1 MLTKE
6 NVFELLKE
14 VLDPEIGLDII
25 SLGLVYDVEISE
37 NSVDVTMTLTTPGC
51 PMHSSITGWVENLL
65 GKTEPEKKINVNLV
79 WEPKWT
85 PELMTAEAKMK
96 LGM

>member
-6 NVFELLKE
+6 NVFELLRE

-25 SLGLVYDVEISE
+25 SLGLVYDVEITD
-37 NSVDVTMTLTTPGC
+37 NSVNVTMTLTTPGC

-65 GKTEPEKKINVNLV
+65 GKKEPEKRINVNLV

-85 PELMTAEAKMK
+85 PELMTPEAKMK

>member
-1 MLTKE
+1 MLTKDK
-6 NVFELLKE
+6 VFELLKE

-25 SLGLVYDVEISE
+25 SLGLVYDVEINE
-37 NSVDVTMTLTTPGC
+37 KSVDVTMTLTTPGC

-65 GKTEPEKKINVNLV
+65 WKTEPEKKINVNLV

-85 PELMTAEAKMK
+85 PDLMTDEAKMK

>member
-6 NVFELLKE
+6 KVFELLKE

-25 SLGLVYDVEISE
+25 SLGLVYDVEINEDSL
-37 NSVDVTMTLTTPGC
+37 NVIMTLTTPGC

-65 GKTEPEKKINVNLV
+65 AKAVPDKKINVNLV
-79 WEPKWT
+79 WEPQWT
-85 PELMTAEAKMK
+85 PALMTDEAKAK

>member
-1 MLTKE
+1 MITKDK
-6 NVFELLKE
+6 VFELLKE

-25 SLGLVYDVEISE
+25 SLGLVYDVKIDEDVI
-37 NSVDVTMTLTTPGC
+37 DVTMTLTTPGC

-85 PELMTAEAKMK
+85 PELMTDEAKMK